1 LKMPLE
7 DTEEATAPTDLSRP
21 YEQRHVHSYPSTM
34 SSHSPLRNLSG
45 YDDSSTAGWQ
55 GQGGGGGGPKNH
67 HQHHQAH
74 LHHPLPATPDEVQMH
89 FQFGDAVGC
98 SPIPGIPEEDELRAR
113 PAPRPGKTVSRLPPK
128 PHPSAAA
135 AFAPKSQGSQL
146 GAPKFPHASGAKDG
160 QEEAARLSF
169 STTESLA
176 STASTGAKLRRLRP
190 MPDMSAFEMESG
202 SKSGAGNSVD
212 DMSGKVSSPSPKRKP
227 LCPPTP
233 VRTPVWA
240 QPCIADDDND
250 GAGGAERLSLF
261 QKHHRS
267 NSLIITRVLATCSPQ
282 TMEPDY
288 SMSTKEDFT
297 PAATVAAK
305 ASSSAD
311 SHCMDQEM
319 DLENFDM
326 NETADTVNT
335 SSIPKHPEAPPPIR
349 RSVGEM
355 GSIVSFET
363 DFEVLGVL
371 GKGAFA
377 DVYKVRS
384 KFDNRLYAVKRNR
397 RHFRGIRDRELA
409 LAEVRSMQR
418 LQQHAT
424 SPEEQQKANKSM
436 QYLLFFYRA
445 WQEDGHFFCQTELC
459 CRDTCREL
467 MDSLK
472 LEWGHARNNY
482 PSLIQHLP
490 APEGTI
496 VGSPLD
502 LGGRLIPNLTVWKI
516 CHDISAGL
524 SHIHTRG
531 IVHHDIKPS
540 NIFFVAHHKFGSLCK
555 IGDFG
560 CAGKIGTSDDGQEGD
575 QMYMA
580 PELLSS
586 GVKQA
591 SSDVFSLGLTL
602 YEVAA
607 GVGFELPKQ
616 GPRWHELRNGSH
628 RPELPSSRDPALASL
643 IQEMMAPKQ
652 EQRPGSDS
660 IKRHVRVSL
669 AGSICDEFLRDYI
682 KDIEN
687 YDRDIAMRRGARVP
701 DNVADDQTPRTGT
714 GTNGIPCRAR
724 VCSPTLVPFPSS
736 VPNIFTP
743 EAQ

>member
-1 LKMPLE
+1 MKMPLE

-21 YEQRHVHSYPSTM
+21 YEQRHVHSFPSTM

-45 YDDSSTAGWQ
+45 YDDTSTAGWP
-55 GQGGGGGGPKNH
+55 GHGSGGLRNH
-67 HQHHQAH
+67 HHHHQAH
-74 LHHPLPATPDEVQMH
+74 LHNPLPETPEEVQMH

-98 SPIPGIPEEDELRAR
+98 SPIPGIPEEEELRAR
-113 PAPRPGKTVSRLPPK
+113 PAPRPGKTMSRLPPK
-128 PHPSAAA
+128 PHSTAAA
-135 AFAPKSQGSQL
+135 AAPKVQDSQL
-146 GAPKFPHASGAKDG
+146 GAPKFSHASGAAKDG
-160 QEEAARLSF
+160 QEDSARLSF
-169 STTESLA
+169 STAESVA

-190 MPDMSAFEMESG
+190 MPDMSAFEMDSG
-202 SKSGAGNSVD
+202 SKSGGANSGD

-240 QPCIADDDND
+240 QPCIGDDDD
-250 GAGGAERLSLF
+250 GPGGAERPSLF
-261 QKHHRS
+261 QKHHRF

-288 SMSTKEDFT
+288 SMSTKEDGT
-297 PAATVAAK
+297 PAALGAAK
-305 ASSSAD
+305 TSSSAG
-311 SHCMDQEM
+311 SPSMDQEM
-319 DLENFDM
+319 DLGNNEK
-326 NETADTVNT
+326 NETSLTVNT
-335 SSIPKHPEAPPPIR
+335 ASLPQHPEAPPPIR

-355 GSIVSFET
+355 GSIISFET

-397 RHFRGIRDRELA
+397 RHFRGKRDRELA

-424 SPEEQQKANKSM
+424 SPQEQQKANKSL

-467 MDSLK
+467 MDTLK
-472 LEWGHARNNY
+472 LEWCHARNKY

-490 APEGTI
+490 APEGI
-496 VGSPLD
+496 VVGSPVD
-502 LGGRLIPNLTVWKI
+502 VGGRLIPNNTVWKI
-516 CHDISAGL
+516 CHDICAGL

-540 NIFFVAHHKFGSLCK
+540 NIFFVAHHKLGSLCK

-643 IQEMMAPKQ
+643 IKEMMAPEQ
-652 EQRPGSDS
+652 EQRPVSNS
-660 IKRHVRVSL
+660 ILRHVKVSL

-682 KDIEN
+682 KDIED
-687 YDRDIAMRRGARVP
+687 YDRDIVMRRGACVP
-701 DNVADDQTPRTGT
+701 DNVADDQTPRAGT

-724 VCSPTLVPFPSS
+724 VCSPTLGPFPSS
-736 VPNIFTP
+736 APNIFTP